1 MKNLVLS
8 IVAFLIFSMT
18 SSFAGDGN
26 ITLLNDTGNK
36 LSVHTGTGT
45 TSLNANGGKTS
56 FSCKVGKSIK
66 VEGKEIFKV
75 TEKMCGETVK
85 LSTYLGK

>member
-1 MKNLVLS
+1 MKKSVLS
-8 IVAFLIFSMT
+8 IVALLIFSMT

-45 TSLNANGGKTS
+45 TTLNANGGKTS

-66 VEGKEIFKV
+66 VDGKEIFQSNRKNV
-75 TEKMCGETVK
+75 W
-85 LSTYLGK
+85 

>member
-1 MKNLVLS
+1 MKNSILS
-8 IVAFLIFSMT
+8 LVAFILFSIT
-18 SSFAGDGN
+18 SSFASDGN

-66 VEGKEIFKV
+66 VEGKEVFKV

-85 LSTYLGK
+85 LSTYLEK

>member
-1 MKNLVLS
+1 MKKSVFS
-8 IVAFLIFSMT
+8 IIALLIFSMS

-36 LSVHTGTGT
+36 VSVHTGTGT

-56 FSCKVGKSIK
+56 FSSKLGKYIK

-75 TEKMCGETVK
+75 TEKICGETVK

>member
-1 MKNLVLS
+1 MKKSVLS

-66 VEGKEIFKV
+66 VEGKEVFKV

-85 LSTYLGK
+85 LSAYLGK

>member
-1 MKNLVLS
+1 MKKSVLS

-75 TEKMCGETVK
+75 SEKMCGETVK

>member
-1 MKNLVLS
+1 MKKSVCSLLTFT
-8 IVAFLIFSMT
+8 FLYIT
-18 SSFAGDGN
+18 SAFAGDGN

-45 TSLNANGGKTS
+45 VTLNARGGKTS
-56 FSCKVGKSIK
+56 FSCKVGKSVK
-66 VEGKEIFKV
+66 VEGKEVFQV
-75 TEKMCGETVK
+75 NEKMCGETVK

>member
-1 MKNLVLS
+1 MKKSVLS
-8 IVAFLIFSMT
+8 IVAILILSIA

-36 LSVHTGTGT
+36 LSVHTSTGT

-66 VEGKEIFKV
+66 VEGKEVFKV

-85 LSTYLGK
+85 LSAYLGK

>member
-1 MKNLVLS
+1 MKKSVLS
-8 IVAFLIFSMT
+8 IVAFLILSIT

-66 VEGKEIFKV
+66 VDGKEIFKV

-85 LSTYLGK
+85 LSAYLGK

>member
-1 MKNLVLS
+1 MKNSVLS
-8 IVAFLIFSMT
+8 IVAFLTLSIM

-56 FSCKVGKSIK
+56 FSYKLGKSIK

-75 TEKMCGETVK
+75 TKKMCGETVK

>member
-1 MKNLVLS
+1 MKNSILS
-8 IVAFLIFSMT
+8 LVAFILFSIT
-18 SSFAGDGN
+18 SSFASDGN

-66 VEGKEIFKV
+66 VEGKEVFKV

-85 LSTYLGK
+85 LSAYLGK

>member
-1 MKNLVLS
+1 MKKSVLS
-8 IVAFLIFSMT
+8 IVAFLILSIT

-66 VEGKEIFKV
+66 VDGKEIFKV